1 MPLKTTEPAIL
12 KEFEEKSIKKISSE
26 ITSLLSEIR
35 IRQSDTQDVAI
46 IDVMK
51 TVSESTL
58 KEQHKLEGMIRQ
70 LEIIKSDTQYVSAD
84 ED

>member
-1 MPLKTTEPAIL
+1 LEVLADMPLKTTEPAIL

-58 KEQHKLEGMIRQ
+58 KE
-70 LEIIKSDTQYVSAD
+70 
-84 ED
+84 